1 MLQGIPTCGQVAR
14 AVLLLLILWTSGC
27 VSPLQPGTPS
37 NDDSGDQG
45 SSGQPEPAPKPEPE
59 PEPELEPEPEH
70 EPECASAPRLGPG
83 ASEFTVETLAGSGP
97 PDLGDGGPANRAILE
112 KPYELAIAGG
122 DIYVVDHESHRV
134 RLIDSDGTIHTVAGT
149 GSAETQGLG
158 DGGPATEATL
168 RFPRGVTMA
177 SDGSLYIGDTNHY
190 VVRQVDPQGVIT
202 TVAGT
207 RSFTYSGDGGP
218 ALEAGFGYP
227 WGVAVGGDGQIYIAD
242 AGANRVRQVDT
253 DGVITTIA
261 GNGEAGSSGDGG
273 PATLA
278 SLNHPT
284 DLAFDHLGRLL
295 IAGNGIS
302 SLRRVDLVT
311 GTIGSIP
318 GTEGVFAVTVDAENN
333 IYFTTY
339 SQVKRVDSLTQ
350 EVTVVGGAA
359 SGFGGDGGPATEARF
374 QDLRGIAVTQDG
386 DVLVSDSGNNRV
398 RRISG
403 GQVET
408 IAGTGEHPGD
418 DAPANEAVIY
428 DSQGLAW
435 DAYGNLFFSDFPHHA
450 IRRLDCDGQ
459 VTTVA
464 GTRQGGTAGDG
475 GPPLAASF
483 SNPSALTFD
492 GHGQLLFIDQ
502 SNGVGVVRLITPGPD
517 GVINGDK
524 DERIIT
530 VAGSGAPRSEADHG
544 SADGGP
550 APDAAFMGVRGIA
563 VDSLDRLYV
572 GDFLDNRVRVVS
584 PGADGILNG
593 KADEIIQT
601 MAGDG
606 QDAQSG
612 DGTPA
617 TQASLG
623 GALWLSID
631 GADNIY
637 VSTDGNGEPRRI
649 RMVDSSSGLISTLL
663 EPQTLSSFEAD
674 SSGILYLADGKR
686 IIRFDPDDS
695 TQAVVAGTG
704 QPGFAGDGGDA
715 EAALFRGAGFLAL
728 SPDGRIA
735 LADNGNHRLR
745 ILLPVENA

>member
-1 MLQGIPTCGQVAR
+1 MLQGIPPCGQVAR
-14 AVLLLLILWTSGC
+14 AVLLLFILWTSGC

-37 NDDSGDQG
+37 NDESSDQG
-45 SSGQPEPAPKPEPE
+45 SSGQPEPPPKPEPE
-59 PEPELEPEPEH
+59 QEH
-70 EPECASAPRLGPG
+70 ELKCASAPRLGPG
-83 ASEFTVETLAGSGP
+83 ASEFTIETLAGSGP
-97 PDLGDGGPANRAILE
+97 PDLGDGGPAKQATLE
-112 KPYELAIAGG
+112 KPYDLAVAGEQ
-122 DIYVVDHESHRV
+122 IYVVDHENHRV
-134 RLIDSDGTIHTVAGT
+134 RLIDSDGIIHTVAGT

-158 DGGPATEATL
+158 DGGLATDATL
-168 RFPRGVTMA
+168 RLPRGLTLA
-177 SDGSLYIGDTNHY
+177 SDGSFYIGDTNHY
-190 VVRQVDPQGVIT
+190 VVRRVDPQGIIT

-227 WGVAVGGDGQIYIAD
+227 WGVAVADDGQIYIAD
-242 AGANRVRQVDT
+242 AGANRVRRVDT
-253 DGVITTIA
+253 EGVITTIA

-273 PATLA
+273 PATMA
-278 SLNHPT
+278 SLNHPA
-284 DLAFDHLGRLL
+284 DLAFDQSGRLL
-295 IAGNGIS
+295 IAGSGVS

-311 GTIGSIP
+311 GTIATVP
-318 GTEGVFAVTVDAENN
+318 GTEGVFAVTVDAGNN
-333 IYFTTY
+333 IYFTTH
-339 SQVKRVDSLTQ
+339 SQVKRVDARTQ
-350 EVTVVGGAA
+350 SVVVVAG
-359 SGFGGDGGPATEARF
+359 SERGFGGDGGPATEANFR
-374 QDLRGIAVTQDG
+374 DLRGVAVTPGG
-386 DVLVSDSGNNRV
+386 DILVSDSGNNRV

-418 DAPANEAVIY
+418 DAPANEAAIY

-435 DAYGNLFFSDFPHHA
+435 DAQGNLFFSDFPHHL

-464 GTRQGGTAGDG
+464 GTRQRGTAGDG
-475 GPPLAASF
+475 GSPLAASF

-502 SNGVGVVRLITPGPD
+502 DNGVGVVRLITPGPD
-517 GVINGDK
+517 GVINGDE

-550 APDAAFMGVRGIA
+550 ARAAAFMGVRGIA
-563 VDSLDRLYV
+563 VDSMNRLYV

-606 QDAQSG
+606 QDTQSG
-612 DGTPA
+612 DGMPA

-623 GALWLSID
+623 GALWLSVD
-631 GADNIY
+631 GANNIY

-649 RMVDSSSGLISTLL
+649 RMVNSSSGFISTLL
-663 EPQTLSSFEAD
+663 EPQTLTSFEAD

-686 IIRFDPDDS
+686 IIRFDPGDS
-695 TQAVVAGTG
+695 TQDVVAGTG
-704 QPGFAGDGGDA
+704 QPGLAGDGGDA
-715 EAALFRGAGFLAL
+715 EAALFRGAGFLAI

-735 LADNGNHRLR
+735 LADNGNYRLR
-745 ILLPVENA
+745 ILLPAENA